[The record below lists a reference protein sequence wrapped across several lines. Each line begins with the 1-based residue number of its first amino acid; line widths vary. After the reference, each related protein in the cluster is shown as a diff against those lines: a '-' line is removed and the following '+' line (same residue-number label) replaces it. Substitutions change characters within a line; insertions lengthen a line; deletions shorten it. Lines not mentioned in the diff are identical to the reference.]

1 MESLGRFPRLVDV
14 LPWRRLKVSPR
25 DFLKAFG
32 LAEDLPK
39 GLPLEYPKGGLQYA
53 FEGVR

>member
-32 LAEDLPK
+32 LAEDLAK